1 MSPQFHRR
9 LEHGLIG
16 VDAHTKTQ
24 LNRRQALTG
33 AAAGVYRSAPCHIG
47 QHAECPDA
55 LPQGAETNSHRDD
68 SPV

>member
-1 MSPQFHRR
+1 MEARTS
-9 LEHGLIG
+9 
-16 VDAHTKTQ
+16 AQ
-24 LNRRQALTG
+24 LNRRQSLTD

-68 SPV
+68 SPPGVTFERCVCTCSHA